1 MGRIRLLGAAAI
13 LAMTCSLASWA
24 QDKGYWRAASSTAAA
39 ITGDIAIANNKVTI
53 DFAAFPIAPIRTLTA
68 AEVGAGFAADVNAP
82 GNGYLYRL
90 NVPAGR
96 RFMHHNT
103 LCGTE
108 DTQWMATYVEGR
120 TLQVAFF
127 SGSNTPV
134 FTLDALEN
142 SMDRCGTFTY
152 ER

>member
-1 MGRIRLLGAAAI
+1 M
-13 LAMTCSLASWA
+13 LAMVCSPAGWA
-24 QDKGYWRAASSTAAA
+24 QDKGYWRAASSTATA
-39 ITGDIAIANNKVTI
+39 ITGDIAIANNKITI
-53 DFAAFPIAPIRTLTA
+53 DFATFTLAPIRALTA
-68 AEVGAGFAADVNAP
+68 AEVGAAFNADVNAP

-108 DTQWMATYVEGR
+108 DTQWLATYVEGR
-120 TLQVAFF
+120 SLQAAFF
-127 SGSNTPV
+127 SGPNLPV

-152 ER
+152 AR

>member
-1 MGRIRLLGAAAI
+1 MERKRLLGAAAI
-13 LAMTCSLASWA
+13 LATICSLPGWA
-24 QDKGYWRAASSTAAA
+24 QEKGYWRAGSSAAAA
-39 ITGDIAIANNKVTI
+39 ITGDIAIANDKVTI
-53 DFAAFPIAPIRTLTA
+53 DFATFTIAPIRALTA
-68 AEVGAGFAADVNAP
+68 AEAGAAFDADVNAP

-96 RFMHHNT
+96 RFLHHNT

-127 SGSNTPV
+127 SGSNVPAL
-134 FTLDALEN
+134 TLDALEN
-142 SMDRCGTFTY
+142 SMERCGTFTY
-152 ER
+152 VR

>member
-1 MGRIRLLGAAAI
+1 MV
-13 LAMTCSLASWA
+13 CSLAGWA
-24 QDKGYWRAASSTAAA
+24 QDKGYWRAGSSTAAA
-39 ITGDIAIANNKVTI
+39 ITGDIAIANNKITI
-53 DFAAFPIAPIRTLTA
+53 DFAAFTIAPIRALTA
-68 AEVGAGFAADVNAP
+68 AEVGAAFNADVNAP

-96 RFMHHNT
+96 RFLHRNT

-127 SGSNTPV
+127 SGSNMPAL
-134 FTLDALEN
+134 TLDALEN
-142 SMDRCGTFTY
+142 SMEHCGTFTY
-152 ER
+152 VR